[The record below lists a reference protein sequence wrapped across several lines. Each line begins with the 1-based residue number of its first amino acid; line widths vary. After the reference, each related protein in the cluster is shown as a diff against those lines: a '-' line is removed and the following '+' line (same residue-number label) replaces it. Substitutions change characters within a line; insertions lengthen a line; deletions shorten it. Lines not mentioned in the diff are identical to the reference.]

1 MKLQEIYKILEIPD
15 STLSDW
21 DKNPKRKKLMKLLRA
36 LDKKT
41 VETLLEKEDFTPK
54 YSIHTRKMKLDK
66 RLFKQDLFYS
76 REDGSVIDIDNLI
89 SIYLKQPNQD
99 DTNTLLYLFGAKR
112 VKKTLEKNKKH
123 MTTQDYNEAEEQI
136 EYSISSKRYQKKYTI
151 PPIEEILKRPKKRYI
166 DILHQKYS
174 NSEILEIAVANNI
187 SYPALFQ
194 LRKMIGESV

>member
-66 RLFKQDLFYS
+66 RLFKQDLFHS

-112 VKKTLEKNKKH
+112 VQKTLEKNKKH
-123 MTTQDYNEAEEQI
+123 MTTQDYNEAQEQI

-174 NSEILEIAVANNI
+174 NSEILEIAAANNI

-194 LRKMIGESV
+194 LKKMIGESV